1 VQTFLIVDDDPQVG
15 SGLAAALE
23 ARGRD
28 IIVCR
33 DFEAAQMVVE
43 RYPLTH
49 VITDIKFTGPFRFE
63 GLDVVDLVKR
73 YASTASIIVMSGHVT
88 AELRAEAHARGAAA
102 VLAKPF
108 PLASIERL
116 LPAPPSDGAGT
127 VTFVPTIDEIIE
139 DDLLAPVFQPLVW
152 TENPN
157 YAVGFEA
164 LTRLRST
171 SLFFEPETL
180 FRYAMAKGR
189 VADLELAAAARSID
203 MGRWLSRLGVLSL
216 NIHPLLFAEADRFS
230 DSIMQ
235 SCLSAGVSPDRV
247 VLEITEQAP
256 LPDVQTVEA
265 VTAVMRSHG
274 FRFAFDDV
282 GSAYSHLRAMSAVRP
297 AYLKISQHFGT
308 ACEGS
313 DLNRKIVENVTALG
327 RSFSSEVVLEG
338 IETEETA
345 LFARELGIR
354 FGQGFLYG
362 RPTDT
367 ATLLAKYG

>member
-1 VQTFLIVDDDPQVG
+1 
-15 SGLAAALE
+15 
-23 ARGRD
+23 
-28 IIVCR
+28 
-33 DFEAAQMVVE
+33 MVVE

-63 GLDVVDLVKR
+63 GLEVVDLVKR
-73 YASTASIIVMSGHVT
+73 YVSTASVIVMSGHVT
-88 AELRAEAHARGAAA
+88 TELRAEAHARGAAA
-102 VLAKPF
+102 VLTKPF
-108 PLASIERL
+108 ALEAVERL
-116 LPAPPSDGAGT
+116 LPTPSSGLPGT

-139 DDLLAPVFQPLVW
+139 NDLLAPVFQPLVW
-152 TENPN
+152 TENPI

-164 LTRLRST
+164 LTRLRSN
-171 SLFFEPETL
+171 SLFAEPDTL

-189 VADLELAAAARSID
+189 VVDLELAAAERSLA
-203 MGRWLSRLGVLSL
+203 MGRWLSRIGILSL
-216 NIHPLLFAEADRFS
+216 NVHPLLFASADRFS

-256 LPDVQTVEA
+256 LPDVDAVGA
-265 VTAVMRSHG
+265 VTAIMRSLG

-282 GSAYSHLRAMSAVRP
+282 GSAYSHLRAIAVVQP

-313 DLNRKIVENVTALG
+313 DLNRKIVENVAALG

-345 LFARELGIR
+345 TFARELGIR

-362 RPTDT
+362 RPTD
-367 ATLLAKYG
+367 ASTLMAKYS